1 MMQPKK
7 TLTFTVNGND
17 VTVTVPPG
25 KPLLWV
31 LRDDLNLT
39 GPKPGCETGE
49 CGACTVLVDG
59 EPVNSCL
66 MFAAQADGRKVTT
79 IEGLI
84 AAGGLDPVV
93 EAFVETGASQCG
105 YCIPGF
111 VMSAK
116 GLLSKDPYPSLD
128 QIKAALAGNI
138 CRCGHYPRILEA
150 IQRAAEKTRGKLGQ
164 VSH

>member
-1 MMQPKK
+1 M
-7 TLTFTVNGND
+7 NGND
-17 VTVTVPPG
+17 VTVTAAPG

-39 GPKPGCETGE
+39 GAKPGCETGE

-84 AAGGLDPVV
+84 GAEGLDPVL
-93 EAFVETGASQCG
+93 EAFVEVGASQCG
-105 YCIPGF
+105 YCIPGI

-116 GLLSKDPYPSLD
+116 GLLAKNPYPSLD

-138 CRCGHYPRILEA
+138 CRCGHYSKILEA
-150 IQRAAEKTRGKLGQ
+150 VQRAAEKTRRKLGQ